1 MLVYAQRGHGRRASL
16 YTDYT
21 FALWHEGALVPFA
34 KAYSGLTDAEIAK
47 VDACIRQNTVEKFG
61 PVRSVTPKL
70 VCEIGFEGIAQSP
83 RHKSGIAVRF
93 PRILRLRDD
102 KRIEDADTL
111 EQLRALAGAL
121 S

>member
-1 MLVYAQRGHGRRASL
+1 MTDTQATKAPWPLARIGIDGSCYTADDTGLAVDLHGWQS
-16 YTDYT
+16 DHPI
-21 FALWHEGALVPFA
+21 FAEVFQKH
-34 KAYSGLTDAEIAK
+34 
-47 VDACIRQNTVEKFG
+47 R
-61 PVRSVTPKL
+61 PKL

-102 KRIEDADTL
+102 KRVEDADTL
-111 EQLRALAGAL
+111 EQLRTLAGAL